1 MEQHE
6 YIAEF
11 RPDGALTIHG
21 GIKGQFAV
29 GEKVRVILEPIMKSG
44 EKPIELM
51 DTATKM
57 LLQAIDNAENI
68 GSSDD
73 AEEFRHSVLFEERME
88 EKLS

>member
-21 GIKGQFAV
+21 GIKGRFAV
-29 GEKVRVILEPIMKSG
+29 GEKVRVVLEPITRSG
-44 EKPIELM
+44 KKPVGQM
-51 DTATKM
+51 DTATKR
-57 LLQAIDNAENI
+57 LLQAIDNAQNI
-68 GSSDD
+68 GASDD
-73 AEEFRHSVLFEERME
+73 AEEFRHSVLFEGRME